1 MIKTDD
7 KSSALRA
14 DKERKRKRRP
24 LAGNVRATVEA
35 WTSALYARLRLLHVG
50 CRERRSRPLVAN
62 PERNGTWYPAT
73 LVVGPRERATWT
85 WTGRQRGGRRRFA
98 RAGRR
103 KFAGK
108 PLAPRESTQAAA
120 GIDLTSRLPS
130 PSAVALC
137 RSECRSMR
145 EASCCVPLPTRR
157 RMPESTSF
165 LAPPVRLHTTH
176 IVLLY
181 YFSANVHGIGRT
193 LNLPT
198 ALELKTVP

>member
-1 MIKTDD
+1 VDVC
-7 KSSALRA
+7 L
-14 DKERKRKRRP
+14 
-24 LAGNVRATVEA
+24 VRSPTSPPRGVQRTAIAATCCEPG
-35 WTSALYARLRLLHVG
+35 ARWYYYG
-50 CRERRSRPLVAN
+50 
-62 PERNGTWYPAT
+62 NGTWYPAT